1 MNVYVATFDT
11 IDRGDGYEIL
21 ELIQFN
27 DFNSS
32 SVLSYSRSTILGT
45 IGAVGH
51 YRLSYNSYAIDIDFE
66 FADRFSTVNYD
77 MKLLKNSIIKYKR
90 NKIIDE
96 LI

>member
-1 MNVYVATFDT
+1 MNVYVVTFDT

-21 ELIQFN
+21 ELKQFSN
-27 DFNSS
+27 FDNSS
-32 SVLSYSRSTILGT
+32 VSHSRSAILGT
-45 IGAVGH
+45 IGAVGY
-51 YRLSYNSYAIDIDFE
+51 YRLSYSSYAIDIDFN
-66 FADRFSTVNYD
+66 FSDPLSTVDYD